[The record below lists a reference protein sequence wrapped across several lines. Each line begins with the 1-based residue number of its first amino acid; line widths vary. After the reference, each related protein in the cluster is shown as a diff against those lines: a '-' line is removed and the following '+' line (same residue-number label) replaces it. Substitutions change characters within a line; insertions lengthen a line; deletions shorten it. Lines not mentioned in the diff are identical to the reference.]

1 MVRSKGVVVMWQ
13 VPILSEI
20 VGLGKE
26 WIKGKQ
32 EIKAAKTKAEA
43 QVIVNSAQN
52 LADWEKIQAKASE
65 SSWKDEYL
73 VVLLT
78 LPIPLCMFPD
88 LAVHIQKGFEVLGT
102 LPDWYQWSLLAG
114 ISASFGLKFTHK
126 LRK

>member
-1 MVRSKGVVVMWQ
+1 MAI
-13 VPILSEI
+13 PIISEVI
-20 VGLGKE
+20 GLGKE
-26 WIKGKQ
+26 YLKGKQ

-52 LADWEKIQAKASE
+52 LSDWEKIQAKASE

-78 LPIPLCMFPD
+78 MPIILCMFPSIAD
-88 LAVHIQKGFEVLGT
+88 DVQRGFEVLST

-114 ISASFGLKFTHK
+114 ISASFGLKVTNKFK
-126 LRK
+126 R